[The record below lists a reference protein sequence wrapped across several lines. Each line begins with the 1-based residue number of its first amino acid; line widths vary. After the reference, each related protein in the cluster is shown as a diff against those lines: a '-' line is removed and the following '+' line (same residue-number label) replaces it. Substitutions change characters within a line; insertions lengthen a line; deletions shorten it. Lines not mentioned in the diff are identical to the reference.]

1 MKDLILKE
9 FRNPPS
15 QYRGAPFWAWNGR
28 MDPAELRRQIRL
40 MHRMGMGGFF
50 MHSRVGLATPY
61 LSDEWMDCVAACV
74 DEAEKLDMQAWLY
87 DEDRW
92 PSGAAGGLVTK
103 NPAYRERELEM
114 VAFDRA
120 ADFRWR
126 KEYLAAFVA
135 KLDPPRASHVRRL
148 RRGERPAA
156 MARGQKVLAF
166 RITLKPCMSWYNGYT
181 YLDTMNPRAVREFL
195 RVTHEAYR
203 RRFGRF
209 FGRRVPGI
217 FTDEPTYGKRPGPNF
232 LQWTD
237 ALPRQFRRRYGY
249 DVLDHLVELLF
260 DVDGRTVSQA
270 RWHYFDCITH
280 LFVEAFSRQIGDWC
294 GKHGLAFTGHVLGEG
309 SLVGQTNVVG
319 SCLRFYE
326 HMHAPGM
333 DILTEYNREYD
344 TAKQVSSAARQF
356 GRRWRLSETYG
367 CTGWD
372 FSFAGH
378 KAVGDWQAALGINLR
393 CQHLS
398 WYTMEGEA
406 KRDYPAA
413 ISYQSPWWQAYT
425 KVEDY
430 FARVH
435 VLMSRGQEVRD
446 LLVIHP
452 VESAW
457 TLYAVNNDRARWRYN
472 DVSWKVRDAML
483 AANVDFDWGDED
495 ILARRARVS
504 RRGGRA
510 VLTVGKADYTTVLV
524 PPLLTIRSSTLAL
537 LRRFRKAGGA
547 VVFCRPVTKHVDALP
562 NRQGAD
568 LAAEGASV
576 ADFAAAAR
584 AVGPTA
590 RRVSIA
596 DARGRQIV
604 PTLYCLRE
612 DDDAF
617 YLFVCN
623 TGHNLFGK
631 DVRDPAVRDRRLAFD
646 QVHIT
651 VAGKGGGAPLEMD
664 ADTGEVF
671 TAAGAATRSGWRM
684 RTSLPVLGSRL
695 FVLPKRRPAKA
706 PPRRKV
712 LRDVRRTSL
721 GGGRWDVQLSEPNC
735 LVLDKPAYRINGGP
749 RRQPEEILRVDNA
762 VRDAMGVRR
771 RGKGMVQPW
780 AQKKVKDPKRA
791 TVELSYVFDV
801 EALPTGALYLAVEQP
816 QTFAVAVNGQ
826 AVNTDA
832 ECGWWVDRSLRKLPI
847 DPAGLRIGRNEL
859 VLTCDYSELHPGLE
873 SAFLLGEFGTRVKGA
888 AVTLTSAPRALK
900 LGNWVKQGL
909 AFYGGSV
916 GYTKVIRPRLRAGQR
931 LFVQVPAYEGAAVR
945 VLVDGQPAGTI
956 AWEPN
961 EVDITAH
968 VRGKRSAVL
977 TVEVL
982 GHRRNSHGPLHLN
995 YRPTWFGPAEFHPKP
1010 GQEIAG
1016 YDLVPVGLM
1025 QAPRLLVRK

>member
-1 MKDLILKE
+1 MNELVLRE
-9 FRNPPS
+9 FRNPGTE
-15 QYRGAPFWAWNGR
+15 YRSAPFWAWNGR
-28 MDPAELRRQIRL
+28 MEPDELRRQVRL

-50 MHSRVGLATPY
+50 MHSRVGLVTPY
-61 LSDEWMDCVAACV
+61 LSEEWMDCVAACV
-74 DEAEKLDMQAWLY
+74 DEAEKLDMKAWLY

-114 VAFDRA
+114 LTFDRA

-126 KEYLAAFVA
+126 RGYLAAFVA
-135 KLDPPRASHVRRL
+135 TLAPPRASGVRRL
-148 RRGERPAA
+148 KRGERPGPI
-156 MARGQKVLAF
+156 ARGQKVLAF
-166 RITLKPCMSWYNGYT
+166 RVTLKPRSSWYNGYT
-181 YLDTMNPRAVREFL
+181 YIDAMNPAAVREFL

-203 RRFGRF
+203 RRFGRQ
-209 FGRRVPGI
+209 FGRRIPGI

-237 ALPRQFRRRYGY
+237 SLPRHFRRRYGY

-260 DVDGRTVSQA
+260 DVDGQTTSQP

-280 LFVEAFSRQIGDWC
+280 LFVEAFSRQIGQWC
-294 GKHGLAFTGHVLGEG
+294 QKHGLAFTGHTLGEG
-309 SLVGQTNVVG
+309 SLIAQTNVVG

-326 HMHAPGM
+326 HMQAPGM

-356 GRRWRLSETYG
+356 GRRWRVSETYG

-372 FSFAGH
+372 FPFAGH

-435 VLMSRGQEVRD
+435 VLMSRGREVRD

-457 TLYAVNNDRARWRYN
+457 TLQSIGNDGARQRFN
-472 DVSWKVRDAML
+472 DMAWKLRDAL
-483 AANVDFDWGDED
+483 LVANIDFDWGDED
-495 ILARRARVS
+495 ILARHGRIR
-504 RRGGRA
+504 RRGPQA

-524 PPLLTIRSSTLAL
+524 PPLRTIRSTTLAL
-537 LRRFRKAGGA
+537 LRRFRRAGGT
-547 VVFCRPVTKHVDALP
+547 VVLVRPAPQYVDALP
-562 NRQGAD
+562 SRQAAD
-568 LAAEGASV
+568 LAAGGAC
-576 ADFAAAAR
+576 AAGLAAAA
-584 AVGPTA
+584 AVEPTA
-590 RRVSIA
+590 RRVSIT
-596 DARGRQIV
+596 DAKGRQIV

-612 DDDAF
+612 DDDAL

-623 TGHNLFGK
+623 TGHNLFGRDVK
-631 DVRDPAVRDRRLAFD
+631 DLAVRERRLAFD
-646 QVHIT
+646 RVHIT
-651 VAGKGGGAPLEMD
+651 VAGSGGGAPLELD

-671 TAAGAATRSGWRM
+671 RADGAATRAGWTM
-684 RTSLPVLGSRL
+684 ATSLPALGSRL
-695 FVLPKRRPAKA
+695 FLLPKKRLPKP

-712 LRDVRRTSL
+712 LRTVRTTSL
-721 GGGRWDVQLSEPNC
+721 GGGRWDIQLSEPNC
-735 LVLDKPAYRINGGP
+735 LVLDRPAYRINDG
-749 RRQPEEILRVDNA
+749 RWRALAEILKVDNA
-762 VRDAMGVRR
+762 VRDAMGAPRR
-771 RGKGMVQPW
+771 SKSMVQPW
-780 AQKKVKDPKRA
+780 AQPKLKEPRRA
-791 TVELSYVFDV
+791 KVELSYVFDV
-801 EALPTGALYLAVEQP
+801 QALPTGALYLAVERP
-816 QTFAVAVNGQ
+816 ETFTVTVNGHR
-826 AVNTDA
+826 VNRDV

-847 DPAGLRIGRNEL
+847 DPAALRLGRNEL
-859 VLTCDYSELHPGLE
+859 TLVCDYSELHPGLE
-873 SAFLLGEFGTRVKGA
+873 IVYLLGEFGTRVRGTHLA
-888 AVTLTSAPRALK
+888 LTAAPRRLAL
-900 LGNWVKQGL
+900 GDWVKQGL
-909 AFYGGSV
+909 AFYSGSV
-916 GYTKVIRPRLRAGQR
+916 GYTRTIQPRLSAGRR
-931 LFVQVPAYEGAAVR
+931 LFVHVPSYEGVAVR

-961 EVDITAH
+961 ELDITDF

-995 YRPTWFGPAEFHPKP
+995 YRPRWFGPAEFHPRP
-1010 GQEIAG
+1010 DQEIAG
-1016 YDLVPVGLM
+1016 YDLVACGLM
-1025 QAPRLLVRK
+1025 RAPRLVVRK